1 MRSKIKITVLKKFS
15 SKDVLGHY
23 FKFPSGTEMKD
34 CTVVEVGQEFIV
46 EDELTMPEGFC
57 RWAWVDIYRDV
68 AILTM
73 GGDFAGGDL
82 AGLKYSACSDGLKP
96 VVFKL
101 ERIGEQIG

>member
-34 CTVVEVGQEFIV
+34 CKIVEEGQEFIV

-57 RWAWVDIYRDV
+57 HWAWVDIYRDV
-68 AILTM
+68 AILIM
-73 GGDFAGGDL
+73 GGDFAGI